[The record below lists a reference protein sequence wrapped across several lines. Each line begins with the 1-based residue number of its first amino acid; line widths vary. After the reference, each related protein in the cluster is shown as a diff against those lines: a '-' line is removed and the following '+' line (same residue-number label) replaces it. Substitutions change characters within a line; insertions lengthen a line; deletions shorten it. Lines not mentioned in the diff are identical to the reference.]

1 MKKLLIALIVLAMV
15 SLLCARVV
23 YGQQLPGGE
32 TPFAGV
38 KPERPAGLQLS
49 SGKLFRVR
57 GSFSEVS
64 SDGGKNW
71 SRGGQMHPFTGGSP
85 WAQNAIQLQ
94 AGPHKGRIV
103 VPCYF
108 EMDGDHPDYSRV
120 QRGGYAIWRG
130 KKIRLETHTHVPE
143 MAGSFVCYSDDE
155 GKTWQ
160 RSKGFLM
167 GYFEDGN
174 LGHWSCEEPAIAELK
189 DGRILCF
196 MRSTCGRILKSY
208 SSDGGQYWT
217 KVEATDIA
225 MSNSPCAL
233 ARIPKT
239 GDLVMVWNQ
248 MSAEE
253 ICKGHRRGRLSLAIS
268 KDDGQTWEN
277 FKTLELNP
285 GLEDLKQV
293 SPPPLVP
300 MVRGPSG
307 PDHLMGTIPDE
318 FLFFGYPTIY
328 CSEDK
333 IFITYSANDPVTG
346 AGGVRSRE
354 FPISWLYLQS
364 EEMLPSEAPQG
375 SAKDRIQAAP
385 AANLDGITLAY
396 FNTPSIVR
404 LKDGSLI
411 TEGGMQSTD
420 GGRSWK
426 KSPSF
431 QPVANDGGVYLVRRQ
446 G

>member
-1 MKKLLIALIVLAMV
+1 MGKKKSKRMMAAESVDEG
-15 SLLCARVV
+15 VV

-38 KPERPAGLQLS
+38 ATAPSILRLA
-49 SGKLFRVR
+49 SGNLFRRR
-57 GSFSEVS
+57 GFFSEVS
-64 SDGGKNW
+64 SDGGKTW
-71 SRGGQMHPFTGGSP
+71 TKGAQMHPFAVTENCQSLEGS
-85 WAQNAIQLQ
+85 AIQLQ
-94 AGPHKGRIV
+94 AGPHKGRIL
-103 VPCYF
+103 VPWQLG
-108 EMDGDHPDYSRV
+108 MSGDHPDYSLD
-120 QRGGYAIWRG
+120 QRGGYAIYRG
-130 KKIRLETHTHVPE
+130 KKIKLETHTHVPE

-174 LGHWSCEEPAIAELK
+174 LNHWSCDEPAIAELK

-196 MRSTCGRILKSY
+196 MRSSTGRILKSY

-253 ICKGHRRGRLSLAIS
+253 ICKGDRRGRLSLAIS
-268 KDDGQTWEN
+268 KDDGQTWGN

-307 PDHLMGTIPDE
+307 PDHLMGTIPDG
-318 FLFFGYPTIY
+318 FRFYGYPTIY
-328 CSEDK
+328 WSKDK
-333 IFITYSANDPVTG
+333 IFITYSAGDPVTG
-346 AGGVRSRE
+346 QGSRSRE
-354 FPISWLYLQS
+354 FPILWLYEQS
-364 EEMLPSEAPQG
+364 E
-375 SAKDRIQAAP
+375 K
-385 AANLDGITLAY
+385 
-396 FNTPSIVR
+396 
-404 LKDGSLI
+404 
-411 TEGGMQSTD
+411 
-420 GGRSWK
+420 
-426 KSPSF
+426 
-431 QPVANDGGVYLVRRQ
+431 
-446 G
+446 